1 MLDTFTTTVK
11 AAQARHLVSI
21 MNKNFRFFKTAFI
34 SLIDKILVIEQKD
47 QLIKNV
53 YTLIAKFFQELFKVQ
68 AQLNPSKINHSLT
81 SSL

>member
-68 AQLNPSKINHSLT
+68 AQLNPSKINHSLP
-81 SSL
+81 SSF